1 MDERRLKS
9 ISNAAESLAELNEAI
24 EKSENLLEKAQL
36 KLLKATLE
44 EELKEAFKELLAEI
58 MNGHPEEAELLKQNI
73 AGNPQKMME
82 LFRSFLQGLADP
94 AKNGEEVIAG
104 LPEEIISIINNP
116 KQSNDTAIEYNPL
129 MTKAM
134 TAAAREN
141 KEQVISF
148 SGRSGTDRTMTLKQG
163 HISVYDSFVLNLAVR
178 EYRLGNVTSGKEVVF
193 MIDDICRA
201 MTGKKGTPS
210 PKQREDVREALERV
224 RNTLF
229 SFVTSDEL
237 AAIIG
242 VEAAEVADRLA
253 GFKGLKAK
261 DLKLHET
268 HLIDKLDIVTRYKR
282 RGKQTTVVI
291 MTFGDVFQN
300 LLDSFPWYQEVEA
313 TVNEVQ
319 FEKNGVLSDMVY
331 TKDRLALQYYIQRIL
346 FAKIRANLAGKKH
359 SNLINY
365 AAMFADCEI
374 DVSTPKQKGRRIE
387 TVKQIFADLQRKGY
401 VVNFSEYDTK
411 TEKRAGIKYTTP
423 KFEYMEIEG

>member
-116 KQSNDTAIEYNPL
+116 QKSNDTAIEYNPL

-141 KEQVISF
+141 KEQHISF
-148 SGRSGTDRTMTLKQG
+148 SNRNGTNRTMTLKQG
-163 HISVYDSFVLNLAVR
+163 HLSVYDSFVLNMAVR

-193 MIDDICRA
+193 MVDDICRA
-201 MTGKKGTPS
+201 MTGRKGTPS

-300 LLDSFPWYQEVEA
+300 LLDSFPWYQPVEA
-313 TVNEVQ
+313 TINNIQIE
-319 FEKNGVLSDMVY
+319 ENGSLSDMAV
-331 TKDRLALQYYIQRIL
+331 TKDRLTLQFYIQRIV
-346 FAKIRANLAGKKH
+346 FAKIRANLAGKKY
-359 SNLINY
+359 SNQINY
-365 AAMFADCEI
+365 ETMFADCEI
-374 DVSTPKQKGRRIE
+374 DISTSKQKGRRIE
-387 TVKQIFADLQRKGY
+387 TVKLIFSDLQRKGY

-411 TEKRAGIKYTTP
+411 TESRAGIEYTTP
-423 KFEYMEIEG
+423 EFEYMEIEG